1 MLLKNKQITEEINSE
16 IKIYLET
23 NDNENHNPK
32 HTGHSKSCY
41 KRKIYAIQSHHR
53 KQKIS
58 YTNNLT
64 IHLEQIGKEQQQQKL
79 VYNLILRRGGEGLK
93 FTTPKSPLPSM
104 FKMYVGVIFIV
115 FAINR

>member
-64 IHLEQIGKEQQQQKL
+64 IHLEQIGKEQQQQKSQ
-79 VYNLILRRGGEGLK
+79 VSRGKEIIK
-93 FTTPKSPLPSM
+93 
-104 FKMYVGVIFIV
+104 IR
-115 FAINR
+115 AEINETDEENNEEDQ